1 MLDIRFIKE
10 NPKLVKE
17 NIRKRYQ
24 ESKLILVDKVA
35 ENYSRILKLK
45 KEAEEL
51 RHRRNKLSM
60 EINSLVKRKVDA
72 SSVIREV
79 KGIPGKIKDFEDKK
93 HELELE
99 LNSQLIQIPNLM
111 HSSVPK
117 GKDHTQNKVIKKNG
131 KIPKFNFQIKNHVE
145 LGEQLGVLDFDSSA
159 ETSGNGFYYMKGKLA
174 LLNQALIRFVI
185 DFMSSKKY
193 QYIETPLMISRK
205 VAAAAG
211 DLDAFEKALYKIES
225 EELYMIPTAEHPLL
239 GMHLNKN
246 FSEDELPKKYFSYSM
261 CFRKEIGSHGINE
274 KGLWRTHQFNKVE
287 QFIFCRQKD
296 SWKMYE
302 ELRKNT
308 EQIFQKLKLPYRII
322 ESCSGDLGN
331 WKAKSED
338 IEVYRPTTKQYEEV
352 TSLSNCTDFQARK
365 LNIKFVNK
373 KGDKEVVHTLNN
385 TAIATS
391 RALVAIMENY
401 QTKDGEIKIPTVL
414 QKYLGFK
421 KIEKNKK

>member
-1 MLDIRFIKE
+1 MLDIRFVKE
-10 NPKLVKE
+10 SSKLVKD
-17 NIRKRYQ
+17 NIKKKYQ
-24 ESKLILVDKVA
+24 EEKLVLVDKTI
-35 ENYSRILKLK
+35 ENYNKLLKFK
-45 KEAEEL
+45 KQEEEL
-51 RHRRNKLSM
+51 RHRRNQLSL
-60 EINSLVKRKVDA
+60 EINSLVKRKIDA
-72 SSVIREV
+72 STVINEV
-79 KGIPGKIKDFEDKK
+79 KGIPGKIKVFEDKR
-93 HELELE
+93 HEIEME
-99 LNSQLIQIPNLM
+99 MNAQLSQIPSIM

-117 GKDHTQNKVIKKNG
+117 GKNHLQNKVIKKNG
-131 KIPKFNFQIKNHVE
+131 KIPKFSFQVKNHVE
-145 LGEQLGVLDFDSSA
+145 LGEQLRILDFDSSA

-193 QYIETPLMISRK
+193 HYIETPLMINKK

-211 DLDAFEKALYKIES
+211 DLEAFEKALYKIEG
-225 EELYMIPTAEHPLL
+225 EDLYMIPTAEHSVL
-239 GMHLNKN
+239 GMHINKV
-246 FSEDELPKKYFSYSM
+246 FKDEELPKKYFSYSM

-287 QFIFCRQKD
+287 QFIFCRPDD
-296 SWKMYE
+296 SWKIYE

-308 EQIFQKLKLPYRII
+308 EQIFQKLKLPYRVL

-352 TSLSNCTDFQARK
+352 TSLSNCTDYQARD

-373 KGDKEVVHTLNN
+373 NGEKQVVHTLNN

-401 QTKDGEIKIPTVL
+401 QTKKGEIKIPTVL
-414 QKYLGFK
+414 QKYAGFK
-421 KIEKNKK
+421 EIKKSQ

>member
-145 LGEQLGVLDFDSSA
+145 LGEQLVVLDFDSSA

>member
-17 NIRKRYQ
+17 NIKKKYQ
-24 ESKLILVDKVA
+24 DNKLILVDKIV
-35 ENYSRILKLK
+35 EDYSRILKLK

-51 RHRRNKLSM
+51 RHRRNKLSL

-72 SSVIREV
+72 SQVIKEV
-79 KGIPGKIKDFEDKK
+79 KGIPGKIKDLEDKK

-99 LNSQLIQIPNLM
+99 MSSQILQIPNLM

-117 GKDHTQNKVIKKNG
+117 GKDHTQNKVIKKFG
-131 KIPKFNFQIKNHVE
+131 KIPKFNFQIKNHAE
-145 LGEQLGVLDFDSSA
+145 LGEQLDVLDFDSSA

-174 LLNQALIRFVI
+174 LLNNALIRFVI

-193 QYIETPLMISRK
+193 EYIETPLMISKK

-211 DLDAFEKALYKIES
+211 DLEAFEKALYKIES
-225 EELYMIPTAEHPLL
+225 EELYMIPTAEHSLL
-239 GMHLNKN
+239 GMHSNKN
-246 FSEDELPKKYFSYSM
+246 FLEDNLPKKYFSYSM

-287 QFIFCRQKD
+287 QFIFCSPKD

-352 TSLSNCTDFQARK
+352 TSLSNCTDFQARD
-365 LNIKFVNK
+365 LNIKLSDK
-373 KGDKEVVHTLNN
+373 KGNKEVIHTLNN

-401 QTKDGEIKIPTVL
+401 QTKNGEIKVPAVL